1 MMLILTWSSTAF
13 FSSCSKDDD
22 NEPSTLEVSAST
34 LDFTALGGERSF
46 TVTSN
51 TSWQINGAK
60 SWCYVSI
67 TQATGTKEINVE
79 VEKNPTKE
87 DRVCRLTISTA
98 DGLNRSITIQ
108 QDAAET
114 TLTVSPAD
122 ITFNGESGLRDEF
135 TITTNGHWSISG
147 KPDWLNVPT
156 SGDGDT
162 KCKIETMSAN
172 DTDEDRTAELHISAD
187 GKSTNLRVTQ
197 KGLRV
202 KCSIMPT
209 NLVALYNEIC
219 FDLKATG
226 NINTFKYLIH
236 SERDISRLTD
246 KEIESELSEIEP
258 DKFVDDY
265 IIFPNSYY
273 SEGENYYLQSNT
285 TYYICTI
292 AYDVNGKAGAL
303 KKTPIKT
310 LKYVDYDNDAFV
322 SFSDEA
328 YGSNAFQF
336 TCTKEGYCNSYH
348 LIYGNLPAA
357 YKGYPRV
364 LYAFEINYYLT
375 RGKKHWFAE
384 DWGLKI
390 ETEYPNSHTFTYTTS
405 TLSQY
410 PLLVA
415 MAWGVFKD
423 GSVSSDMTGFR
434 YDISQDE
441 NVPNHNVRANNDQPS
456 NRGRIIRRSDDKK
469 LKMSLR

>member
-1 MMLILTWSSTAF
+1 MTMLVVVLFCALS
-13 FSSCSKDDD
+13 FSSCKDDEED
-22 NEPSTLEVSAST
+22 STLSLNTSS
-34 LDFTALGGERSF
+34 LDFTALGGERTF
-46 TVTSN
+46 TVNSN

-60 SWCYVSI
+60 SWCYVSM
-67 TQATGTKEINVE
+67 TQGKGTQNVNVE
-79 VEKNPTKE
+79 VEKNTTKE
-87 DRVCRLTISTA
+87 QRTCRLTVSTSN
-98 DGLNRSITIQ
+98 GLSQTLTIN

-122 ITFNGESGLRDEF
+122 ITFSGESGAKDEIS
-135 TITTNGHWSISG
+135 ITTNGHWTISNI
-147 KPDWLNVPT
+147 PDWINVPS

-162 KCKIETMSAN
+162 KCKIETLSAN
-172 DTDEDRTAELHISAD
+172 DTDEDRTAVLRISAD
-187 GKSTNLRVTQ
+187 GKSATLNVTQ
-197 KGLRV
+197 KALRV
-202 KCSIMPT
+202 KCYITPT
-209 NLVALYNEIC
+209 NLVALYDEIC

-236 SERDISRLTD
+236 SERDINRLTD
-246 KEIESELSEIEP
+246 KEIEAELAGIEP

-265 IIFPNSYY
+265 IIFPQSYY
-273 SEGENYYLQSNT
+273 SEGSYYYLQSNT

-292 AYDVNGKAGAL
+292 AYDVNGKPGAL

-322 SFSDEA
+322 SFSEEA
-328 YGSNAFQF
+328 YGTGGFQF

-357 YKGYPRV
+357 YKNYPRV
-364 LYAFEINYYLT
+364 LYAFEINYYL
-375 RGKKHWFAE
+375 KKKQKHWFASNW
-384 DWGLKI
+384 DLKI
-390 ETEYPNSHTFTYTTS
+390 ETDYPNNHTFTYATS

-434 YDISQDE
+434 YDISQDD
-441 NVPNHNVRANNDQPS
+441 NTPNRNLRVKSAKPS
-456 NRGRIIRRSDDKK
+456 NKNRMILRSVDKK
-469 LKMSLR
+469 LSMQSKR

>member
-1 MMLILTWSSTAF
+1 MLVLMLSATFI
-13 FSSCSKDDD
+13 FSSCKDDD
-22 NEPSTLEVSAST
+22 DEPSTLSVSST
-34 LDFTALGGERSF
+34 DLDFTALGGERSF
-46 TVTSN
+46 SVTSN
-51 TSWQINGAK
+51 TAWTINGAK

-67 TQATGTKEINVE
+67 TQGTGNLSVNVE
-79 VEKNPTKE
+79 VEKNTTKE
-87 DRVCRLTISTA
+87 ARKCRLTVSTSDGTQSKTIS
-98 DGLNRSITIQ
+98 IQ

-122 ITFNGESGLRDEF
+122 ITFNGESGLKDEF
-135 TITTNGHWSISG
+135 KITTNGHWTISG
-147 KPDWLNVPT
+147 KPEWLNVPT

-162 KCKIETMSAN
+162 TCKIETMSAN
-172 DTDEDRTAELHISAD
+172 DTDEDRTVELQITAD
-187 GKSTNLRVTQ
+187 GKSATLRVTQ

-209 NLVALYNEIC
+209 NLVALYDEIC

-236 SERDISRLTD
+236 SELDLNRLTD
-246 KEIESELSEIEP
+246 KEIEAELAEVEA

-265 IIFPNSYY
+265 IIFPDSYY
-273 SEGENYYLQSNT
+273 SEGSYYYFQSNT

-310 LKYVDYDNDAFV
+310 LKYFDYDNDAFV
-322 SFSDEA
+322 SFSDEV
-328 YGSNAFQF
+328 YGTGGFQF

-348 LIYGNLPAA
+348 LIYGNLPAS

-364 LYAFEINYYLT
+364 LYAFEINYYVT
-375 RGKKHWFAE
+375 KRQKHWFAE
-384 DWGLKI
+384 NWGLKI
-390 ETEYPNSHTFTYTTS
+390 ETEYPNNHTFTYTTS

-410 PLLVA
+410 PLLMA

-441 NVPNHNVRANNDQPS
+441 DAPNRNVRVKRSKPS
-456 NRGRIIRRSDDKK
+456 RNGRMILRSQDTK
-469 LKMSLR
+469 LSQSLRR